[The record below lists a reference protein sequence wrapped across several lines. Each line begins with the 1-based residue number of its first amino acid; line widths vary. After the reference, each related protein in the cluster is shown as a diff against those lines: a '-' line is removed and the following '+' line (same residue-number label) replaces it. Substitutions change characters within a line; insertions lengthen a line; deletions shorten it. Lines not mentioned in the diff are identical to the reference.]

1 MTLYNIILG
10 NSNEPNICLDENTAK
25 TFGIVDN
32 ERIFIS
38 YGKRKTEAVVNI
50 KTLSDRYTIQLS
62 DCIIQKLLVDTIV
75 KYEILFKNKEL
86 IIGPL
91 IGILL
96 GKHERKL
103 KENLER
109 YLVYTLA
116 YKQINGV
123 LFVFSEDQM
132 DFTNDKIT
140 GYVFDPETHNNWRR
154 VVLPFPGA
162 IFRRI
167 ELSRT
172 TFQALSSKM
181 GKSFFNSSY
190 FDKWEFWN
198 LLSQNK
204 ELRGYLPETTKKINK
219 ESLDTFL
226 KKYNG
231 VYLKPKSGSRGKGI
245 HYIEKKDHYYQM
257 IKNYDDEIR
266 CMSETEMIKF
276 LSNHSYYLLQQ
287 PIRLHA
293 FEDRKVDY
301 RVILQKNETGF
312 WQCTGMIARFGKT
325 HAISSNFKA
334 SGFAKEAVEAL
345 KMQFGY
351 DELKAFQKYQEIIR
365 VCCKLAFHIEK
376 DVGAYADF
384 GIDIGIDEQE
394 KIWII
399 EINKRHDHDFPLM
412 IKDRKM
418 YYHVK
423 SNPILYAKHVAMS
436 SLS

>member
-1 MTLYNIILG
+1 MIRYEIKPE
-10 NSNEPNICLDENTAK
+10 NSNDPYICMDENTAE
-25 TFGIVDN
+25 TIGIVNN
-32 ERIFIS
+32 ERISIS
-38 YGKRKTEAVVNI
+38 YGKRRIESVVYVN
-50 KTLSDRYTIQLS
+50 KLRDRNTIQVS
-62 DCIIQKLLVDTIV
+62 DCIIQKLLMDTKV
-75 KYEILFKNKEL
+75 KYEISFKNSEL

-96 GKHERKL
+96 GKSEQKL
-103 KENLER
+103 TENLDR
-109 YLVYTLA
+109 YLTYTLA

-123 LFVFSEDQM
+123 LFVFSEDQI
-132 DFTNDKIT
+132 DFANDQIT
-140 GYVFDPETHNNWRR
+140 GYVYDHESPDHWRR
-154 VVLPFPGA
+154 VKLPFPGA

-167 ELSRT
+167 ELSNKT
-172 TFQALSSKM
+172 LQDLTSKM
-181 GKSFFNSSY
+181 DRRFFNSHY

-198 LLSQNK
+198 LFSQNE
-204 ELRGYLPETTKKINK
+204 ELRVYLPETTKQINRD
-219 ESLDTFL
+219 SLDAFL
-226 KKYNG
+226 EKYNG

-245 HYIEKKDHYYQM
+245 HFIEKKDQYYQM
-257 IKNYDDEIR
+257 IKNYDDEVR
-266 CMSETEMIKF
+266 CMSETEMTKF

-293 FEDRKVDY
+293 FEDRMVDY
-301 RVILQKNETGF
+301 RVILQKNETGY
-312 WQCTGMIARFGKT
+312 WHCTGMIARFGKT
-325 HAISSNFKA
+325 NAISSNFKA
-334 SGFAKEAVEAL
+334 NGFAKEGIEAL

-365 VCCKLAFHIEK
+365 VCCKLAYQIER

-399 EINKRHDHDFPLM
+399 EVNKRPDHDFPLM

-418 YYHVK
+418 YYNVK
-423 SNPILYAKHVAMS
+423 ANPILYAKHVAMS